1 MSPATAQRQGR
12 LVPALLRVASSLPL
26 VAALLAAPA
35 LTASADAAP
44 GEIGFVG
51 AASTAGNRSSH
62 TVRIP
67 AEVNA
72 GDVLLLT
79 LTTNS
84 TDSTIG
90 TAPAGWAEIES
101 RD

>member
-35 LTASADAAP
+35 LTAQASAAP
-44 GEIGFVG
+44 GEIGFVA
-51 AASTAGNRSSH
+51 AASTAGNRSAH

-67 AEVNA
+67 AEVSA

-90 TAPAGWAEIES
+90 NPPAGWYLARVS
-101 RD
+101 